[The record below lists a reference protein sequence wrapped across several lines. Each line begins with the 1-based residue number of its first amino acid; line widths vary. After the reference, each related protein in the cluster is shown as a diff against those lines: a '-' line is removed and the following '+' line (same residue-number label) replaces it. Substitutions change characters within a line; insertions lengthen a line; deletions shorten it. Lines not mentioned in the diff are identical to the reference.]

1 MLTACTMA
9 MLTMAMLAGGYAH
22 YGHAHTDG
30 ATHARRVQ
38 AALVSEELIR
48 TSILWHEM
56 WHAALE
62 EASRLYFSQ
71 DDYTHLLLPLLLG
84 L

>member
-1 MLTACTMA
+1 MLTMAMLILMA
-9 MLTMAMLAGGYAH
+9 MLTMAMAH

-30 ATHARRVQ
+30 ATRARRVQ

>member
-1 MLTACTMA
+1 MAMLILMA
-9 MLTMAMLAGGYAH
+9 MLTMAMAH

-30 ATHARRVQ
+30 ATRARRVQ

>member
-1 MLTACTMA
+1 MVR
-9 MLTMAMLAGGYAH
+9 
-22 YGHAHTDG
+22 
-30 ATHARRVQ
+30 HARRVQ

-71 DDYTHLLLPLLLG
+71 DDYAHLLPHLLLG